1 MRSVKYCTFV
11 PLSSVFFYFDF
22 SRTSANGQ
30 LSIRDSYDRRAVYR
44 KPHFLLQKVT
54 KLDSYRALLVP
65 VSVSLINLDL
75 YLLNKRFLKKI
86 VAPPKKT
93 GVVLYRYLPTTTTP
107 LQRPLSSV
115 PKMTVVK
122 RFDWSLDATE
132 QHGIS

>member
-1 MRSVKYCTFV
+1 MRSVKLCTFV

-65 VSVSLINLDL
+65 VSVSLINLDF
-75 YLLNKRFLKKI
+75 YMLNKRFMKKI
-86 VAPPKKT
+86 VAPPKNRCH
-93 GVVLYRYLPTTTTP
+93 LYRYLPITTTP

-115 PKMTVVK
+115 PKMTVVES
-122 RFDWSLDATE
+122 FVC
-132 QHGIS
+132 H

>member
-1 MRSVKYCTFV
+1 MRSVKLCTFV

-65 VSVSLINLDL
+65 VSVSLITLDF
-75 YLLNKRFLKKI
+75 YMLNKRFLKNI
-86 VAPPKKT
+86 VATPPPPQN
-93 GVVLYRYLPTTTTP
+93 RCHIIPLPPHNDHASTTATF
-107 LQRPLSSV
+107 LRP
-115 PKMTVVK
+115 
-122 RFDWSLDATE
+122 
-132 QHGIS
+132 